1 MILLENE
8 EQAFLQMVMGA
19 EGIIEVD
26 KLPTVN
32 INTKSF
38 YKTPAGLYWY
48 GNGGFNKVLNR
59 KDENDIVTA
68 AVGSSSN
75 PGNYTPSVPGLVK
88 LYNQSSGLR
97 LDDNKQLC
105 IAQAR
110 RGAEGEDGNDLLATE
125 SNKSANRPITPANL
139 QYALSQFVPLVTY
152 TGAFNSQLD
161 KDDAR
166 ATSVK
171 SVKAL
176 KEALQTDSQTKANNA
191 LASANSEAANK
202 VASALTEAKSYTD
215 QKFANSA
222 SKTVVKKKILV
233 RGEGFPIPPNVFG
246 IVFPCDTIQFKT
258 FDTSTDILEGG
269 VSFIWTTNRYVR
281 TEGSTQIDTYD
292 LAIISLANGSIFDLA
307 NLVQSSHDTYDI
319 PGNRYCR
326 MINPS
331 GSVSGT
337 GYAYFYY
344 VEFN

>member
-19 EGIIEVD
+19 EGIIEVES
-26 KLPTVN
+26 LPTVN

-88 LYNQSSGLR
+88 LYNESSGLR
-97 LDDNKQLC
+97 LDGNHNLC

-110 RGAEGEDGNDLLATE
+110 DDKDATGNDLLA
-125 SNKSANRPITPANL
+125 SIQQGSRSVNRPITPSNL
-139 QYALSQFVPLVTY
+139 EYALKQFLPLVTY

-191 LASANSEAANK
+191 LASANSEAANTFFG
-202 VASALTEAKSYTD
+202 LNTQT
-215 QKFANSA
+215 
-222 SKTVVKKKILV
+222 KTSCKRK
-233 RGEGFPIPPNVFG
+233 
-246 IVFPCDTIQFKT
+246 
-258 FDTSTDILEGG
+258 
-269 VSFIWTTNRYVR
+269 
-281 TEGSTQIDTYD
+281 
-292 LAIISLANGSIFDLA
+292 
-307 NLVQSSHDTYDI
+307 QSSEVSPRKARTTGWERLKRSWANTRSHRSNLTTTWVN
-319 PGNRYCR
+319 GN
-326 MINPS
+326 
-331 GSVSGT
+331 
-337 GYAYFYY
+337 
-344 VEFN
+344 